1 MIIKFENVS
10 KQYPD
15 GSHALEE
22 IDFEIPPGDFVF
34 LVGPSGAG
42 KTTLLRLLTRELM
55 PSSGK
60 IKVDS
65 IDITTLPKSKLP
77 QLRRQIGTVFQD
89 FKLLLDR
96 TVAENVGITLEV
108 LGKKDK
114 EIERSVSTVLK
125 EVGIL
130 GKANFFPAQLSG
142 GEVQRTA
149 IARAIV
155 SNPKILLADEPTGDL
170 DPENAEALVELL
182 EKISKD
188 LGTIIVMAT
197 HNERIVNSAK
207 KRVIHLE
214 KGRVVRDEKEG
225 KYAKD

>member
-1 MIIKFENVS
+1 MIVKFENVT

-15 GSHALEE
+15 GSHALEGIE
-22 IDFEIPPGDFVF
+22 FEIPPSDFVF

-42 KTTLLRLLTRELM
+42 KTTLLRLLTRELT
-55 PSSGK
+55 PTGGK

-114 EIERSVSTVLK
+114 DIEHLVNSVLK

-130 GKANFFPAQLSG
+130 EKANFFPAQLSG

-170 DPENAEALVELL
+170 DPENAQAIVELL
-182 EKISKD
+182 EKINKD

-197 HNERIVNSAK
+197 HNEKIVDKAK
-207 KRVIHLE
+207 KRVIHLD
-214 KGRVVRDEKEG
+214 KGKVIRDEKEG

>member
-15 GSHALEE
+15 GSRALEE

-34 LVGPSGAG
+34 FVGPSGVG
-42 KTTLLRLLTRELM
+42 KTTLLKLLTRELV
-55 PSSGK
+55 PTSGK

-114 EIERSVSTVLK
+114 EIERLVNIVLK

-130 GKANFFPAQLSG
+130 EKANFFPAQLSG

-170 DPENAEALVELL
+170 DPENAEAIVKLL
-182 EKISKD
+182 EKINKD